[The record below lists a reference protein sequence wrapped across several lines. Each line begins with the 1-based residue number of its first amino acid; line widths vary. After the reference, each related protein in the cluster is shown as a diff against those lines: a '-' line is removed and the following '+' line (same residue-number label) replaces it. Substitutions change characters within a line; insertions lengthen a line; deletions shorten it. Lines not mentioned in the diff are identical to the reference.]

1 MALLATL
8 AAGAHAMYECCA
20 GGDNGCAGHLQIG
33 DGDCDSDSDCAGDLL
48 CGTDN
53 CGIDEGFNRASWP
66 VESSCGWVSV
76 RRARGSERARAIP
89 PPSGERATPLAT
101 AAVRH

>member
-33 DGDCDSDSDCAGDLL
+33 GGDCDSDSDCAGDNY
-48 CGTDN
+48 CGD
-53 CGIDEGFNRASWP
+53 GSWSLGGDDY
-66 VESSCGWVSV
+66 VNGTCTLRKRSKKSLVDTG
-76 RRARGSERARAIP
+76 
-89 PPSGERATPLAT
+89 
-101 AAVRH
+101 